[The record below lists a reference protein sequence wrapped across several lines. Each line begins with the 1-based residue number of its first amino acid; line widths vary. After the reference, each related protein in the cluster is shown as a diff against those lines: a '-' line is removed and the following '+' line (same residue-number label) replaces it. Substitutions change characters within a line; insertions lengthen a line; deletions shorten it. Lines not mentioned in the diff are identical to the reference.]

1 MKNYIPNSILL
12 MKILHFFHCFLIKRD
27 DLFNLICKNKNNLF
41 SVVFLKKD
49 GSIRK
54 MLCRFGVKKH
64 LKGGKLAFDPIKRGL
79 LVVFDMQ
86 KEAYRMINLKTIT
99 NINMRGVEY
108 NVKG

>member
-1 MKNYIPNSILL
+1 MTKINRKKLL
-12 MKILHFFHCFLIKRD
+12 ELIRE
-27 DLFNLICKNKNNLF
+27 NKSNIF

-49 GSIRK
+49 GTIRR
-54 MLCRFGVKKH
+54 MICRLGVKKYVNGKG
-64 LKGGKLAFDPIKRGL
+64 LKYDPIERGL
-79 LVVFDMQ
+79 LGVFDMQ

>member
-1 MKNYIPNSILL
+1 MKKIARKDIL
-12 MKILHFFHCFLIKRD
+12 
-27 DLFNLICKNKNNLF
+27 NLLLDNKGHVF

-64 LKGGKLAFDPIKRGL
+64 LKGGKLAFNPLERSL

-86 KEAYRMINLKTIT
+86 KEAYRMINLETLM
-99 NINMRGVEY
+99 NINMKGVEY
-108 NVKG
+108 EIF

>member
-1 MKNYIPNSILL
+1 MKE
-12 MKILHFFHCFLIKRD
+12 IKRD
-27 DLFNLICKNKNNLF
+27 DLFNLICKNKNNIF

>member
-1 MKNYIPNSILL
+1 MK
-12 MKILHFFHCFLIKRD
+12 KIKRVKLI
-27 DLFNLICKNKNNLF
+27 DLLVENKSNIF

-64 LKGGKLAFDPIKRGL
+64 LKGGKLKFNPLERNL

-86 KEAYRMINLKTIT
+86 KEAYRMINLETIM
-99 NINMRGVEY
+99 NINMKGLEY
-108 NVKG
+108 NVQD

>member
-1 MKNYIPNSILL
+1 MKKIARKDIL
-12 MKILHFFHCFLIKRD
+12 
-27 DLFNLICKNKNNLF
+27 NLLLDNKGHVF

-64 LKGGKLAFDPIKRGL
+64 LKGGKLTFNPLERNL

-86 KEAYRMINLKTIT
+86 KEAYRMINLETLM
-99 NINMRGVEY
+99 NINMIGIEY
-108 NVKG
+108 NVKD

>member
-1 MKNYIPNSILL
+1 MKYTPLERHK
-12 MKILHFFHCFLIKRD
+12 MKEIKRD